1 MPVPLKEA
9 TPEVVA
15 LKAEMQEIRGS
26 QLRTE
31 ELLSKV
37 LAGNGK

>member
-9 TPEVVA
+9 TPEVDA
-15 LKAEMQEIRGS
+15 LKAEMKEIRGS